1 MNTCA
6 KHIRILINEVPNLD
20 YYLTNDLH
28 PLAKEIGKQV
38 ECEDIIVNYNLK
50 SDSPKCIQKVVFNNT
65 TYYEINFE
73 KAYSVSRNS
82 FNKLERYLINFI
94 KLFFQD
100 NATELITFLKE
111 LNCVSEDNLLEI
123 EFNYNQEKK
132 KNYKKRLKELV
143 EC

>member
-1 MNTCA
+1 M
-6 KHIRILINEVPNLD
+6 
-20 YYLTNDLH
+20 
-28 PLAKEIGKQV
+28 
-38 ECEDIIVNYNLK
+38 IVQN
-50 SDSPKCIQKVVFNNT
+50 VF
-65 TYYEINFE
+65 
-73 KAYSVSRNS
+73 K
-82 FNKLERYLINFI
+82 KLYLIILLII

>member
-20 YYLTNDLH
+20 YYVTNELY
-28 PLAKEIGKQV
+28 PLAKEIGEQV
-38 ECEDIIVNYNLK
+38 KCEDIVVNYNLK

-82 FNKLERYLINFI
+82 FNKFY
-94 KLFFQD
+94 
-100 NATELITFLKE
+100 
-111 LNCVSEDNLLEI
+111 
-123 EFNYNQEKK
+123 
-132 KNYKKRLKELV
+132 
-143 EC
+143 

>member
-1 MNTCA
+1 M
-6 KHIRILINEVPNLD
+6 KLILKKLIVFQ
-20 YYLTNDLH
+20 
-28 PLAKEIGKQV
+28 EIH
-38 ECEDIIVNYNLK
+38 
-50 SDSPKCIQKVVFNNT
+50 
-65 TYYEINFE
+65 
-73 KAYSVSRNS
+73 
-82 FNKLERYLINFI
+82 LINFI
-94 KLFFQD
+94 RLFFQD